1 MSVTDQDVR
10 DLIVAM
16 DLGRANWING
26 RTEFS
31 QEAPVR
37 QAEDMTIFAP
47 FGGAG
52 VRPGQVSPEVLAA
65 GQAAMAAQ
73 FHGGDGACEVV
84 RTIVEGDLVV
94 LVLIE
99 RSAVMFEGHDE
110 PHPWILRTT
119 QVFRRSGDRW
129 VRLHRHADPL
139 ILYRPLD
146 ATLALLEGA

>member
-10 DLIVAM
+10 DLIAAM

-26 RTEFS
+26 RVEFS
-31 QEAPVR
+31 QDAPVR
-37 QAEDMTIFAP
+37 QADDMTIFAP
-47 FGGAG
+47 FGGPSAG
-52 VRPGQVSPEVLAA
+52 PAQFSPDVRAKL
-65 GQAAMAAQ
+65 QAATAAL

-119 QVFRRSGDRW
+119 QIFRRTDEQW
-129 VRLHRHADPL
+129 IRLHRHADPL